1 MKKKIIIIGANDFQ
15 NQLILKA
22 KDMGYET
29 HVFAWE
35 CGDIGEKT
43 ADYFYPIS
51 IVEKE
56 QILEICKGIKP
67 DGIISIASDLAS
79 ITVNYVAEELGLV
92 GNGKISSMLS
102 TNKHLMR
109 NAFKEMGLPSPKSIK
124 VSSISE
130 VDLSFHDFPLIVKP
144 TDRSGSRGI
153 FKIENESQLAKAIEC
168 ATEESFE
175 KKVLIEEFAE
185 GNEFSIEY
193 VSFKGNHFFLA
204 ATRKYTTGSPNFI
217 EMGHSQ
223 PSGLSQ
229 DTILQIQ
236 TLIPKAL
243 NALGIKNGA
252 SHSEIKIDDNGNI
265 RIIEIGGRMGGDCI
279 GSDLVYLSTG
289 YDFLEM
295 VVDIALGNELKLE
308 KKHELAYSAVRFI
321 FTKEDLQNLEWVK
334 NNHSDAISRISEIL
348 PIDGHLIEDSSTRY
362 GYYLLSTK
370 NESKMNEILR
380 KING

>member
-1 MKKKIIIIGANDFQ
+1 MKKKLIIIGANDFQ
-15 NQLILKA
+15 NQLIIKA
-22 KDMGYET
+22 QEMGCET
-29 HVFAWE
+29 HVFAWQ

-51 IVEKE
+51 IVEKV

-67 DGIISIASDLAS
+67 DGIISIASDLAI
-79 ITVNYVAEELGLV
+79 ITVNYVAEELGLA
-92 GNGKISSMLS
+92 GNGMISTMLS

-109 NAFKEMGLPSPKSIK
+109 NAFEEMGLQSPKSVQVLSVTGI
-124 VSSISE
+124 
-130 VDLSFHDFPLIVKP
+130 DLSSLDFPLIVKP

-153 FKIENESQLAKAIEC
+153 FKVENQSQLVKAIEC
-168 ATEESFE
+168 ATAESFE

-185 GNEFSIEY
+185 GDEFSIEY

-204 ATRKYTTGSPNFI
+204 VTRKYTTGAPNFI

-236 TLIPKAL
+236 TLVPKAL
-243 NALGIKNGA
+243 NALGIQNGA
-252 SHSEIKIDDNGNI
+252 SHSELKIDDNGNI

-295 VVDIALGNELKLE
+295 VVDIALRNELKLE
-308 KKHELAYSAVRFI
+308 RKHEPAYSAVRFI

-334 NNHSDAISRISEIL
+334 NNHNDAINRISEIL

-370 NESKMNEILR
+370 NESKMNEILM